1 MSKNIVF
8 IIDIKRD
15 GKTKKEY
22 QYSIDSWKH
31 FCKKYDH
38 ELLIMDAPV
47 VDPNYMGVIWQRY
60 FLFDILDSNE
70 IDYDQIL
77 IVDADT
83 IIHPDSPDV
92 FELTDHKYCLVN
104 DDGDFDWILRSME
117 NYQHHLFP
125 NQPIFNCFEYY
136 NSGFQIVNKTHREFF
151 NTMREFYNQNSNT
164 ILWCQKTYG
173 VGTDQTP
180 LNYLLRQ
187 ENVDVKTLSYKFN
200 MSCMFAKEIVNEQF
214 QHTKSGYV
222 MHFNGLPNKD
232 ISVPYWM
239 EKTYKYLYD

>member
-22 QYSIDSWKH
+22 QYSIDSWKY
-31 FCKKYDH
+31 FCKRYDH

-60 FLFDILDSNE
+60 YLFDILDSNN

-83 IIHPDSPDV
+83 IVHPNSPDI
-92 FELTDHKYCLVN
+92 FKLTDHKYCLVH

-117 NYQHHLFP
+117 NYHHHLFQD
-125 NQPIFNCFEYY
+125 QPTFNCFEYY
-136 NSGFQIVNKTHREFF
+136 NSGFQIVNKIHREFF
-151 NTMREFYNQNSNT
+151 NAMKEFYTQNSNT

-180 LNYLLRQ
+180 LNYLLRK
-187 ENVDVKTLSYKFN
+187 ENVDVKALSYKFN
-200 MSCMFAKEIVNEQF
+200 MSCMFAKEIVNEQL
-214 QHTKSGYV
+214 QHTEAGYV
-222 MHFNGLPNKD
+222 MHFNGLPDKD
-232 ISVPYWM
+232 VSVPYWM